1 MLTNGKSRRFE
12 ERKVSHLSVKV
23 YCRVNS
29 EYDWQELTQLKDVS
43 KLGARF
49 ALATQTEIGQLLQL
63 TMALPR
69 NFRFFDFAST
79 YYSIWG
85 VIRTVAEIEDTDL
98 EMKLFETSVA
108 FIGKSAPESF
118 YANPTVRYDL
128 KPALS
133 KNGLWTARER
143 PRKEIF

>member
-1 MLTNGKSRRFE
+1 MLVNGKSRRFE
-12 ERKVSHLSVKV
+12 ERKVSHLSVKI
-23 YCRVNS
+23 YCRVDL

-49 ALATQTEIGQLLQL
+49 ALATQTEVGQLLQL

-69 NFRFFDFAST
+69 SFRKFDFAST

-85 VIRTVAEIEDTDL
+85 VVRTVTETEDVEL
-98 EMKLFETSVA
+98 KLRLFETSVA
-108 FIGKSAPESF
+108 FIGKSAPDSF
-118 YANPTVRYDL
+118 LADPTMRYDL
-128 KPALS
+128 KPAPS
-133 KNGLWTARER
+133 KNGLWIARER